1 MELHK
6 EQGMVY
12 EQGKD
17 AYTGRRLMA
26 LRAVSAEYSGVR
38 LRMLLSECNIA
49 PMGFALFLRISHSG

>member
-1 MELHK
+1 
-6 EQGMVY
+6 MVY